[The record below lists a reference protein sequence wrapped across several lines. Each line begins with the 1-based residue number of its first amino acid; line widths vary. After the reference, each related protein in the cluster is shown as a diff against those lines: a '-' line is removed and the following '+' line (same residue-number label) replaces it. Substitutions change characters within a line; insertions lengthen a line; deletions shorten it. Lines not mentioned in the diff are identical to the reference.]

1 MDWSM
6 AALLAGA
13 GVLGGAINA
22 LAGGATLIT
31 FLPWSRPDCRPSSP
45 TPPARWRYPR
55 HILAA
60 LADRENLP
68 APDRRFWLLSVATT
82 VGGALGAFVLLA
94 IPPAYFILPVPALI
108 AFATLLFAFAPQVQ
122 AWSARRRG
130 AQAQDRAA
138 RGVVPIALASVYG
151 GFFGAGL
158 GVILTAVISITD
170 PGNLRAIK
178 SLKNLLATFVTAA
191 AIVIFI
197 AQGSVHWPATLCM
210 LAGALLGGYLGGYLI
225 RVLPAQAVRLFVIV
239 TGAAMTIIYAAR
251 CWF

>member
-1 MDWSM
+1 M
-6 AALLAGA
+6 
-13 GVLGGAINA
+13 
-22 LAGGATLIT
+22 
-31 FLPWSRPDCRPSSP
+31 
-45 TPPARWRYPR
+45 
-55 HILAA
+55 
-60 LADRENLP
+60 
-68 APDRRFWLLSVATT
+68 ATT

-122 AWSARRRG
+122 AWARARRAG
-130 AQAQDRAA
+130 AGPRA

-251 CWF
+251 YWF

>member
-31 FLPWSRPDCRPSSP
+31 FPAMVAAGLPPVIANASS
-45 TPPARWRYPR
+45 AVAISR

-122 AWSARRRG
+122 AWSARRG
-130 AQAQDRAA
+130 AQAQDAPRARRADRAGIGVWRFLRRRA
-138 RGVVPIALASVYG
+138 RRHPDRGDIDHRPRQPARHQVAEEPAGHLRHRGGHRHLHRAGIGPLARHPLHAG
-151 GFFGAGL
+151 GRVAGRIPGRL
-158 GVILTAVISITD
+158 PD
-170 PGNLRAIK
+170 PRA
-178 SLKNLLATFVTAA
+178 
-191 AIVIFI
+191 
-197 AQGSVHWPATLCM
+197 
-210 LAGALLGGYLGGYLI
+210 
-225 RVLPAQAVRLFVIV
+225 PAQAVRLFVIV